1 MGRRFIF
8 YLKKGILNDI
18 LKETRPLV
26 GGRGRQFKMEGDMER
41 RRKQIVELIN
51 EKGQVGFAQLVKS
64 FPDVSEMTLRNDLKF
79 LDANRQ
85 IIRIHGGARSL
96 DTVID
101 IDDPLHKR
109 ISKNNEKKQEI
120 AKKAVRLIH
129 PRGAIFLDS
138 GSTMIELAK
147 IFPDERCKIFT
158 VGVPCTM
165 ELARL
170 KSVDV
175 HVFGG
180 RLKRESLSIS
190 GVKTLQEIENVNFNL
205 AIIGVTGYCRG
216 KGFCC
221 SSEERCEINRAVMR
235 RAEKVMV
242 LMDSQKVGKSDT
254 YILADS
260 QDIDILI
267 PDHDLDREIQED
279 LEQKG
284 VEVY

>member
-1 MGRRFIF
+1 
-8 YLKKGILNDI
+8 
-18 LKETRPLV
+18 
-26 GGRGRQFKMEGDMER
+26 MEGDMEKR
-41 RRKQIVELIN
+41 RRQIVQFINDRSQVSFSELV
-51 EKGQVGFAQLVKS
+51 EC
-64 FPDVSEMTLRNDLKF
+64 FPGVSEMTLRNDLKF

-120 AKKAVRLIH
+120 ARKAVRLIH
-129 PRGAIFLDS
+129 LRGAIFLDS
-138 GSTMIELAK
+138 GSTIIELAK
-147 IFPDERCKIFT
+147 ILPDERCKIFT
-158 VGVPCTM
+158 VGVPCAM

-170 KSVDV
+170 NNVDV

-190 GVKTLQEIENVNFNL
+190 GVKTLQEIQNVNFNL
-205 AIIGVTGYCRG
+205 AIIGVTGYCRD
-216 KGFCC
+216 KGFLC
-221 SSEERCEINRAVMR
+221 SSEERCEINRAIMKQ
-235 RAEKVMV
+235 AEKVMV
-242 LMDSQKVGKSDT
+242 LMDSQKVGKTDT
-254 YILADS
+254 YILGGP

-267 PDHDLDREIQED
+267 SDDELGRDIKNE